1 MVSIKIMLLYK
12 FTLVFELYFYNVN
25 LIVHMSINIV
35 NLTKDRITWRHTSRD
50 VYDVDSRSDNLK

>member
-25 LIVHMSINIV
+25 LIVHMGVNIV
-35 NLTKDRITWRHTSRD
+35 NLTKRQNHLGDTPPGTSMMWTLDQIT
-50 VYDVDSRSDNLK
+50 

>member
-35 NLTKDRITWRHTSRD
+35 NLTRDRII
-50 VYDVDSRSDNLK
+50 